1 VTGSFLKNNDL
12 VIRFWLLD
20 STSCI
25 NVDLRFE
32 TGDTR
37 RKFLGDADYNDKLS
51 TFIRGIRMKS
61 QLKKRQSSK
70 LRSNQ
75 IDDIIR
81 GASGGFLFGIPLL
94 YTMEVWW
101 IGSQI
106 SPPLMLAI
114 LATTFV
120 VVFLMNR
127 TEGFRQSK
135 SKRLGDTLI
144 DSVEA
149 MTIGIVSA
157 TFILILL
164 CEIKIGSPL
173 NESLGK
179 LILEGVPFSLGV
191 ALAGAFLSGDRWSF
205 SDGQEEGDKK
215 DNRKKQKKKTEINAT
230 IADIGATLIG
240 ATIIAFNIAPTDE
253 VPMLN
258 AAASP
263 PSLLAIIAASLI
275 ISYGIVFEAGFTTQ
289 KQRRQQQGI
298 FQSPISE
305 TVFSYLI
312 SLLASA
318 FMLFFFHRLTFNDPW
333 ILWLNY
339 TLILGLPA
347 TIGGAAG
354 RLAI

>member
-1 VTGSFLKNNDL
+1 M
-12 VIRFWLLD
+12 
-20 STSCI
+20 
-25 NVDLRFE
+25 
-32 TGDTR
+32 
-37 RKFLGDADYNDKLS
+37 
-51 TFIRGIRMKS
+51 MKS
-61 QLKKRQSSK
+61 QIKKRQSSN

-75 IDDIIR
+75 LDDIIR

-114 LATTFV
+114 LATTLI
-120 VVFLMNR
+120 VVFLLNR
-127 TEGFRQSK
+127 TEGFRKNK

-144 DSVEA
+144 DSVETMA
-149 MTIGIVSA
+149 IGLVSA
-157 TFILILL
+157 TFILVLL
-164 CEIKIGSPL
+164 GEIQIDTPL

-191 ALAGAFLSGDRWSF
+191 ALAGAFLSGNRWSF
-205 SDGQEEGDKK
+205 SDDQDDGEKK
-215 DNRKKQKKKTEINAT
+215 DNQQKPEKKTELNAT
-230 IADIGATLIG
+230 LADIGATLIG

-263 PSLLAIIAASLI
+263 PYLLAIIATSLI

-298 FQSPISE
+298 FQRPISE
-305 TVFSYLI
+305 TVFSYLV

-318 FMLFFFHRLTFNDPW
+318 FMLFFFHRLTLNDPW
-333 ILWLNY
+333 TLWLNY